1 VSSNLRAN
9 LLPDDNSIF
18 KLPEYKILITKIKF
32 SQGSM
37 QLKQTWRWFG
47 PDDPVSLQDV
57 LQTGASGIVTAL
69 HHIPHGEVW
78 PIEEIKNRKKII
90 EEAGLTWDVV
100 ESVTVHESIKTQ
112 SGNYQKYIDLYKQT
126 LRNLSQCDI
135 KIVTYNFMPVN
146 DWTRTDLNYLM
157 PDASKALYFNWFDLA
172 VFDIYILKRKNAEA
186 SYNKKIIA
194 EAEKRFKTYTNEELE
209 KLKEIIMFGI
219 PGETKQ
225 TIDQMQEKLDTYKE
239 INHAKLREHLKYF
252 LQEISP
258 VADEVDIKLAI
269 HPDDPPFDI
278 LGLPRIVSNADD
290 IHFILS
296 SVPNKS
302 NGICFCSGS
311 LGAGKHNDLPAIAK
325 SIDTRI
331 HFVHLRNTKRDE
343 HGNFYEADH
352 LDGDTD
358 MYAVMKEIL
367 QIQQK
372 VESSIPFRPD
382 HGHQMMDDLNKK
394 TNPGYSCIGRM
405 RGLAELRGLEM
416 GIAKSM
422 NITV

>member
-1 VSSNLRAN
+1 MPGLRGTAVKDSTPVYQDN
-9 LLPDDNSIF
+9 LLLWQKTIKHKSSIC
-18 KLPEYKILITKIKF
+18 I
-32 SQGSM
+32 
-37 QLKQTWRWFG
+37 
-47 PDDPVSLQDV
+47 SL
-57 LQTGASGIVTAL
+57 L
-69 HHIPHGEVW
+69 
-78 PIEEIKNRKKII
+78 
-90 EEAGLTWDVV
+90 
-100 ESVTVHESIKTQ
+100 
-112 SGNYQKYIDLYKQT
+112 
-126 LRNLSQCDI
+126 
-135 KIVTYNFMPVN
+135 F
-146 DWTRTDLNYLM
+146 
-157 PDASKALYFNWFDLA
+157 
-172 VFDIYILKRKNAEA
+172 
-186 SYNKKIIA
+186 
-194 EAEKRFKTYTNEELE
+194 
-209 KLKEIIMFGI
+209 
-219 PGETKQ
+219 
-225 TIDQMQEKLDTYKE
+225 
-239 INHAKLREHLKYF
+239 
-252 LQEISP
+252 
-258 VADEVDIKLAI
+258 
-269 HPDDPPFDI
+269 PFDI

-325 SIDTRI
+325 SIDTRM

-416 GIAKSM
+416 GISRSM
-422 NITV
+422 NITA

>member
-1 VSSNLRAN
+1 
-9 LLPDDNSIF
+9 
-18 KLPEYKILITKIKF
+18 
-32 SQGSM
+32 M

-47 PDDPVSLQDV
+47 ADDPVSLQDV
-57 LQTGASGIVTAL
+57 LQTGASGVVTAL
-69 HHIPHGEVW
+69 HHIPHGNVW
-78 PIEEIKNRKKII
+78 TVEEIQKRKNII
-90 EEAGLTWDVV
+90 EAAGLTWTVV

-112 SGNYQKYIDLYKQT
+112 TGNYRHYIDLYKQT
-126 LRNLSQCDI
+126 LRNLAECDI

-146 DWTRTDLNYLM
+146 DWTRTDLNYQM
-157 PDASKALYFNWFDLA
+157 PDGSKALYFNWFDLA
-172 VFDIYILKRKNAEA
+172 VFDLYILKRKNAETG
-186 SYNKKIIA
+186 YNEKILT
-194 EAEKRFKTYTNEELE
+194 EAEKRYKAYSKERLE
-209 KLKEIIMFGI
+209 QLKDIIMFGI
-219 PGETKQ
+219 PGEEKQ

-239 INHAKLREHLKYF
+239 IDHAKLREHLKYF

-258 VADEVDIKLAI
+258 VADEVGIKLAI

-290 IHFILS
+290 IDFILS
-296 SVPNKS
+296 SVPGKS
-302 NGICFCSGS
+302 NGICFCTGS

-325 SIDTRI
+325 SIGTRM
-331 HFVHLRNTKRDE
+331 HFIHLRNTKRDE

-352 LDGDTD
+352 LEGDTD
-358 MYAVMKEIL
+358 MYAVLKEIL

-372 VESSIPFRPD
+372 VNVPIPFRPD

-416 GIAKSM
+416 GILRSM
-422 NITV
+422 DINGSMAQ